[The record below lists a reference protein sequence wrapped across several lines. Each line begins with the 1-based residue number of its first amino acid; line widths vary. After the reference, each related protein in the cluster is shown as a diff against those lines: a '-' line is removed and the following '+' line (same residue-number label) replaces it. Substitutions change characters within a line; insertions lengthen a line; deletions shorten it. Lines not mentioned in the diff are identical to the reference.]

1 MLIVESLENKQ
12 TLIQITLDEI
22 CSALSK
28 HMNKCF
34 LLDFLN
40 VCKKQFPEHIQAIFI
55 GNTKNPYMDIQIPQ
69 YIEFSKQIQ
78 KQIIAIAET
87 KRVNILKNSCFCI
100 LLNDNSEYIK
110 PITKKEYENQLNNF
124 KTNLSN
130 SLIEIFKPADFG
142 LKFEDILIDL
152 LDNKSKHIIKQNQ
165 FKSKLSEDNQL
176 LEHDDYSLLTD
187 SPVNNPIIR
196 YFNSYFKS
204 KKNSDCVNL
213 SSQSKTDIFYK
224 NKNGSLNEI
233 SVKTRNVHH
242 NDTQLL
248 TAIKFNLSVSGIS
261 LLDWKS
267 HLKSDPMK
275 TIKMFFN
282 RQYDTKPDLKSPY
295 VSNKNDN
302 VNFLLMYLYN
312 VDNPNNH
319 VSGNIHI
326 LNMKRMFNLLHHY
339 VNHNMVHF
347 NHTSNSLDILVNDEL
362 AFKIKNESSKSKTY
376 NTSIYF
382 YLNLNNPSSFF
393 TQLIDFKMPLHL
405 DRECWISHD

>member
-40 VCKKQFPEHIQAIFI
+40 ACKKQFPEHVQAIFI
-55 GNTKNPYMDIQIPQ
+55 GNTKNPYMGIQIPQ
-69 YIEFSKQIQ
+69 YIEFAKQIQ

-142 LKFEDILIDL
+142 LKFEDILIDI

-176 LEHDDYSLLTD
+176 LEHDSYSLLTN
-187 SPVNNPIIR
+187 SPINNPIIR
-196 YFNSYFKS
+196 YFNQYFKS
-204 KKNSDCVNL
+204 KKNSDCINL

-261 LLDWKS
+261 LLDWKA

-302 VNFLLMYLYN
+302 VKFLLMYLYN

>member
-12 TLIQITLDEI
+12 TLIQITLDEL
-22 CSALSK
+22 CAALSA
-28 HMNKCF
+28 HNNKYF
-34 LLDFLN
+34 LLGFLN
-40 VCKKQFPEHIQAIFI
+40 ACKKQFPKHVRAIFI
-55 GNTKNPYMDIQIPQ
+55 GNTKNPNLDIKIPQ
-69 YIEFSKQIQ
+69 YIEFAKHVQQ
-78 KQIIAIAET
+78 KLIVIADN
-87 KRVNILKNSCFCI
+87 KRVNILKKSCFCI
-100 LLNDNSEYIK
+100 LLNDDLDSIK
-110 PITKKEYENQLNNF
+110 PITKNEYEDQLMEF
-124 KTNLSN
+124 KTNISN
-130 SLIEIFKPADFG
+130 ISLDLFKPTEFG
-142 LKFEDILIDL
+142 LKFEEVLIDIL
-152 LDNKSKHIIKQNQ
+152 DN
-165 FKSKLSEDNQL
+165 KSKLSEDNQL

-187 SPVNNPIIR
+187 LPVNNPIIR

-213 SSQSKTDIFYK
+213 SPQSKTDIFYK

-261 LLDWKS
+261 LLDWKA
-267 HLKSDPMK
+267 HLKSDPIK

-302 VNFLLMYLYN
+302 VKFLLMYLYN
-312 VDNPNNH
+312 VDNPNHH

-376 NTSIYF
+376 NTSVYF

>member
-142 LKFEDILIDL
+142 LKFEDILIDI

-187 SPVNNPIIR
+187 LPVNNPIIR

-213 SSQSKTDIFYK
+213 SPQSKTDIFYK

-267 HLKSDPMK
+267 HLKSDPIK

-302 VNFLLMYLYN
+302 VKFLLMYLYN

-319 VSGNIHI
+319 VSGNILI

>member
-1 MLIVESLENKQ
+1 M
-12 TLIQITLDEI
+12 
-22 CSALSK
+22 
-28 HMNKCF
+28 
-34 LLDFLN
+34 
-40 VCKKQFPEHIQAIFI
+40 
-55 GNTKNPYMDIQIPQ
+55 
-69 YIEFSKQIQ
+69 
-78 KQIIAIAET
+78 
-87 KRVNILKNSCFCI
+87 
-100 LLNDNSEYIK
+100 
-110 PITKKEYENQLNNF
+110 
-124 KTNLSN
+124 
-130 SLIEIFKPADFG
+130 
-142 LKFEDILIDL
+142 
-152 LDNKSKHIIKQNQ
+152 
-165 FKSKLSEDNQL
+165 
-176 LEHDDYSLLTD
+176 
-187 SPVNNPIIR
+187 
-196 YFNSYFKS
+196 
-204 KKNSDCVNL
+204 
-213 SSQSKTDIFYK
+213 
-224 NKNGSLNEI
+224 NEI

-267 HLKSDPMK
+267 HLKSDPIK

-302 VNFLLMYLYN
+302 VKFLLMYLYN